1 MSLDPVNTKSMP
13 YFLQKKEK
21 KKKKKKKKK
30 RRRRRRKKEHARFT
44 YRKKIITCAVILT
57 VQI

>member
-21 KKKKKKKKK
+21 KKEKKKK
-30 RRRRRRKKEHARFT
+30 RKKGREEEE
-44 YRKKIITCAVILT
+44 KKSMHGLRT
-57 VQI
+57 VKKL

>member
-13 YFLQKKEK
+13 YYLQKHK

-30 RRRRRRKKEHARFT
+30 
-44 YRKKIITCAVILT
+44 KI
-57 VQI
+57 